1 MLLGRIIAMGVLIS
15 IVGLVFSLFITRP
28 SDVGAF
34 GILLVFVFMYISIL
48 GMLTLL
54 IFCIGKMVVK
64 ISTMFVVVGRPITP
78 MTLRRSYY
86 YSSVVALAPVM
97 LIGMQSVGEVGFY
110 DLVLIFIF
118 VVVACIYV
126 SKRIS

>member
-15 IVGLVFSLFITRP
+15 IAGLVFSLFVTRP
-28 SDVGAF
+28 SDVGAS
-34 GILLVFVFMYISIL
+34 GILLVFVLMYISIL

-54 IFCIGKMVVK
+54 IFCVGKTVVK
-64 ISTMFVVVGRPITP
+64 ISTMFVVVSRPITP

-110 DLVLIFIF
+110 DLILIFIF